1 VSNPVLTLGHLVSP
15 LRIVSLVPS
24 ITELI
29 IDLGLAPCLVGRT
42 GFCVHPADAVQH
54 VPKVGGTKAVNLG
67 KIRALAPTHVVVN
80 VDENEKP
87 TVDALRQWGIHV
99 VVTHP
104 QTPKDNLALIDQLLA
119 TFCTKDT
126 IDLIAACAISQ
137 RARQLKDQLFTR
149 LTALEAAQAARPLQ
163 RVLYLIWQDP
173 WMTVARDTYIS
184 RMLDLI
190 GWQTWPEIHGG
201 DGLGSPGAAR
211 YPALQGDE
219 PWLAGI
225 DRVLLSSEPYS
236 FRAEHVGQVQTWL
249 PHAAVQLVDGEM
261 LSWYGSRA
269 VQGLDYLVGLSTG
282 ATGLTAATPPST
294 SSV

>member
-1 VSNPVLTLGHLVSP
+1 MAN
-15 LRIVSLVPS
+15 
-24 ITELI
+24 
-29 IDLGLAPCLVGRT
+29 
-42 GFCVHPADAVQH
+42 
-54 VPKVGGTKAVNLG
+54 
-67 KIRALAPTHVVVN
+67 
-80 VDENEKP
+80 
-87 TVDALRQWGIHV
+87 
-99 VVTHP
+99 
-104 QTPKDNLALIDQLLA
+104 
-119 TFCTKDT
+119 T
-126 IDLIAACAISQ
+126 INLIAARAIFD
-137 RARQLKDQLFTR
+137 RAEWLKDQLFTR
-149 LTALEAAQAARPLQ
+149 LTALEAARAARPLQ

-190 GWQTWPEIHGG
+190 GWQTWPEVHGG

-219 PWLAGI
+219 PWLADI

-249 PHAAVQLVDGEM
+249 PQATVQLVDGEM

-282 ATGLTAATPPST
+282 GTAGLIAASAPST
-294 SSV
+294 SPV